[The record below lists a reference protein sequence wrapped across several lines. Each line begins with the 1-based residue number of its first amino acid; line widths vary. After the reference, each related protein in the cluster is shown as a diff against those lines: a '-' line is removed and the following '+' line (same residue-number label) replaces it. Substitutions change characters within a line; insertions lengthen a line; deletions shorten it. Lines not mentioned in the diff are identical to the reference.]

1 MFCLNVLLILFS
13 NLTLYLIYLL
23 FNIFYDI
30 TNNFCIYLFILQYK
44 NFLIMSFINR
54 LVKNL
59 SILYLIIF
67 NFEI

>member
-1 MFCLNVLLILFS
+1 MFCLIVLSILFS
-13 NLTLYLIYLL
+13 HLTLYLIYLS

-30 TNNFCIYLFILQYK
+30 TNNFYIYLFILQYK

-67 NFEI
+67 DFEI